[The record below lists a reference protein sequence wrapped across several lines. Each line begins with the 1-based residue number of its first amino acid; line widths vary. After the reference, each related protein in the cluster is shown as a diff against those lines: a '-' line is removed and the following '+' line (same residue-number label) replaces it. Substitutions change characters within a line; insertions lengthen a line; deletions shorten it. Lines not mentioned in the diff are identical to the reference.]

1 MEERAIEYR
10 QPLILIVDDHKD
22 NLLLARYTI
31 EYLGMRSAITDN
43 SEKCLNLV
51 KILLPDLILLDIVM
65 PRLSGLEIT
74 RIIRQDSKTCHIP
87 IIAVTG
93 LTRPKDTSKI
103 IEVGFNDYI
112 IKPYLI
118 EELEFKIY
126 SHLKHPFRRISR

>member
-1 MEERAIEYR
+1 MKKSAIKHK

-22 NLLLARYTI
+22 NLLLARYII
-31 EYLGMRSAITDN
+31 ESLNMRSAITDN

-65 PRLSGLEIT
+65 PKLSGLDIV

-87 IIAVTG
+87 IIAITG
-93 LTRPKDTSKI
+93 LTRPKDTSQI
-103 IEVGFNDYI
+103 VEVGFNDYI

-118 EELEFKIY
+118 EELEVKIY
-126 SHLKHPFRRISR
+126 SCLKHL